1 MQDLVVD
8 ASVALKWAL
17 DDEEAVAEAVALRDA
32 AVDGRV
38 RLLAPTLWIYELAN
52 GLVSAVRR
60 GRLATVT
67 GTRALGHLRAIG
79 VELADPDPADT
90 YREAVAHG
98 ISAYDAAYVALAR
111 ALGAPL
117 VTGDRPLAR
126 AVRGVEVRWIGDTPA

>member
-1 MQDLVVD
+1 MADLVVD

-32 AVDGRV
+32 AVEGHV

-60 GRLATVT
+60 GRLAAAM
-67 GTRALGHLRAIG
+67 GARALGHLRAIG
-79 VELADPDPADT
+79 VELVDPDPADT
-90 YREAVAHG
+90 YREAQAHG

-111 ALGAPL
+111 ALAAPL

-126 AVRGVEVRWIGDTPA
+126 AVRGVEVRWIGDRPS